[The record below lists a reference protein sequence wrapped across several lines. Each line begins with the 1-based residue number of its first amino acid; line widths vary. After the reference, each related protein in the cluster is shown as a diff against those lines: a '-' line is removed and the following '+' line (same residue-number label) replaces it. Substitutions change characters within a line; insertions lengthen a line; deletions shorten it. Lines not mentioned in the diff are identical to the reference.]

1 MKRIFTHLFVAVLM
15 MLSATSWAQSGTKTY
30 TVSPLDGSYNKTDWC
45 ANWTSNSSEYP
56 VTKIDVADGINNMNA
71 STNNAAGGFEFAVGQ
86 NSPSTWS
93 FSVMGGY
100 VIESYSFDFVSKT
113 SDYDL
118 TISAA
123 GVESMTSSSSS
134 QTWSVSG
141 VNAQTAS
148 FQLSG
153 GNNKI
158 IVTNLEFT
166 VRERQFEE
174 GKVYRFV
181 NRNTGRALN
190 AYNESIVNAVAP
202 DATSLQQQWYV
213 TKEGDYFVLRNLC
226 YAKYLKGAHVNRVA
240 WSLTDDY
247 SQTANNF
254 TFAESD
260 KYYSTLETKGWT
272 SYGFMHDDG
281 NGYNGGTRVSSW
293 DNENTTRSSH
303 WMVYEV
309 EYTADELQAI
319 LDERPTAAEA
329 VAKVSENFISLFNE
343 IACYTPKY
351 SSLAEAQATAAY
363 QALTDEMQQLVD
375 KIYDKT
381 YGSGWGEANAD
392 NTKEAWDATYAKKF
406 RVQMYEPY
414 SIAGDITSWLG
425 INSHANN
432 DNPTGI
438 YVHQA
443 GKVYVMVEGE
453 IKTGATLRLVDAGS
467 NDRITNAA
475 TGGYALQQG
484 LNVIEFTQAGG
495 MLYICYNVD
504 TYNPGGTDD
513 ATRFPHKLSEYAP
526 LKIHIEGGAIN
537 GFYNA
542 CGDFRATTDAEN
554 LWKTIT
560 LASVDKDADW
570 EYMETRANL
579 SVLPI
584 LGHRQILLFQLNDTN
599 DSDGKLCQGM
609 KSRLPDDVQVP
620 TSPYNRTGSWSDYG
634 MGCDPETGKINILLE
649 AWDRVMYSELATM
662 GLLSEPD
669 MAKMNDFYP
678 RWNANGTVAAEIY
691 DYSETSDI
699 DGKTLEQFCGVDY
712 SDVFNHH
719 GVALGTTSGYMYGG
733 GDHCGYNI
741 NTFDGIIKTFASNAG
756 STWGPGHEIGHQ
768 HQALL
773 TLNGLMEVTNN
784 LFSNIALWYKGMSTS
799 RYNGNEGSLEQVL
812 KAFNTDGGDTYTN
825 NIWALTH
832 MYYRLW
838 LYYHLA
844 GNNTQFYPR
853 LFELLRHDPMVR
865 TYMQDG
871 DVSMLHFYKL
881 VCQAAG
887 EDLTEFFRA
896 HGYFTVMENRLV
908 GDYSNSVYNL
918 SQQMIDKAIAEV
930 KAMRDAEG
938 NPLKE
943 NLSIIFIN
951 DDDETANY
959 VQHDGQT
966 KREIYGETN
975 PNSDFGSVTDFIA
988 GNEATTPYTATLNS
1002 DGTIT
1007 MSDGEGGVGFLILND
1022 KGEIVSFSN
1031 KTTFEL
1037 GEKAKLALIS
1047 GKATIVSV
1055 SSDNN
1060 VAPVEAEVD
1069 LSVVKRTLLGDLIA
1083 EVETVIDNV
1092 DDTYK
1097 KVGCYKPTAVVD
1109 LATLLNSAKKVYAGG
1124 TAFEGIY
1131 EILHSEYKN
1140 VVNNPTSLIGVIS
1153 GKRYAIKSRS
1163 GNDYMTVSGTNV
1175 VTTGNSTLPTTDDNL
1190 WIIETSGENYHI
1202 KHAGTEK
1209 YLQGVSD
1216 ANSVSYTVGSTAV
1229 DYKMTRIENGYYAL
1243 STAEHST
1250 RYMNRHAADNIA
1262 TWNSTDANSQWTI
1275 TLADAVTEDVQN
1287 MAKLEL
1293 LASQTRKLL
1302 DKIAYVDYI
1311 GDAYPLQAD
1320 YSSEDYYITSNAT
1333 ENGHE
1338 PKYLLDNTTGT
1349 FFHTV
1354 WAGGSPGEAHYLQ
1367 VDMGEENEIDQF
1379 VFSYSTIGQTN
1390 VDAPKT
1396 IEVKGSNSPDSG
1408 FQPIATLGDGSL
1420 PTTHLTSYTSGVL
1433 GAVGT
1438 KYRYLRFTVTNAT
1451 GGTLGGYYYFG
1462 ISELA
1467 IRRTNFKFNS
1477 INNGYDGVDEDVVM
1491 AAIEKYED
1499 ARSAMTNGS
1508 GYTAALS
1515 SLQTAYDNLLAEYNE
1530 KILAT
1535 RKETLAALVE
1545 ATTPLIGQ
1553 VGTLEF
1559 ATLTPLTLTA
1569 ENLYCNEV
1577 RADDCTSNGATA
1589 DNSATGYVKNLTDGN
1604 NDTFLHTNYNNAG
1617 AVNPPHYLR
1626 VDLGENSAVKNFSFN
1641 YVTRNNGNNCPTT
1654 IVVEGCNT
1662 PDGTYT
1668 EIRTLTD
1675 GLPNGSSLS
1684 FDSGVI
1690 TSSVAYRYIRI
1701 KVTGVEGGGATF
1713 FVMAEFGFSIM
1724 GENNI
1729 SVKDRYAAVVSED
1742 LLLSIYSVNEASK
1755 TMCESTV
1762 GLTMEML
1769 DTQIAEQTAAKKNLE
1784 DAIASVTIDK
1794 RALQELYD
1802 LALPLYDR
1810 MADANGAIRAEYEPS
1825 ALTVEMLSSAKTALD
1840 AALAQ
1845 LNDENTSQD
1854 AVDAAKVALQA
1865 KYDELLGIED
1875 ANLNE
1880 DGRAGLDSKIAE
1892 IEAFLATIAT
1902 ENEGEYT
1909 LNSYYENVAGLG
1921 FDELCSA
1928 LQQARNL
1935 YNRFYLTEEECNDV
1949 KDILTGCQSATQA
1962 VVNADITGRGDLTT
1976 LIGNANTLLNDI
1988 AAKGEE
1994 YYSAA
1999 NLSLDNLRSALDAA
2013 ASEVSGYLTAERYV
2027 DLLTQLQGAYDTT
2040 NGIVALDCNSENRNN
2055 LSTLIGNVNTLLANI
2070 ANAGETTVALPMQA
2084 TNENEA
2090 FYIWC
2095 YDPAGD
2101 SDGVAGLID
2110 KNADGTANTGT
2121 FLGTNWGAD
2130 VPAYTHYIEI
2140 DLGVAGTIDQ
2150 LTMDYTTRNS
2160 THADQ
2165 RPTAIKILGSN
2176 DKTNYTEITEIT
2188 SGLAANANEK
2198 WSMGELLD
2206 LGGRYRYIRIAV
2218 GSQRG
2223 FFHMSDFNLY
2233 TKLSHTLE
2241 EYYTTAEGLDFITLC
2256 LALDEASDAAAHY
2269 MTTEQYTTVYNKLN
2283 GCYTTADGVVD
2294 NDYKGDRDAFATL
2307 RTETETLVNDV
2318 VAIDET
2324 ETVIALQCDDVN
2336 APYYIYCNAPG
2347 ATNNYEG
2354 DDLGVAVLLD
2364 VDDNGEPITATFL
2377 HTTYTG
2383 NSHDDALDHYL
2394 RVDMGESNLLS
2405 FKFRYTPRIG
2415 NTGNAPLVMLIEGSN
2430 DCVNFEEITT
2440 LTDMATTYQSG
2451 EIRNGKAYR
2460 YIRFMVKDTHN
2471 HSAYDGHKFFAMS
2484 HFEMTACKTV
2494 TISQEYASPNLPVD
2508 VAANAN
2514 NEVADA
2520 NALDVEHYLP
2530 SEVGVA
2536 AQAELQAAYDALNA
2550 AIALKNIPV
2559 KLTTDVN
2566 NPVLYKIRINRSYAN
2581 YASLQYDASDSKVAV
2596 AAMEFETANAQSWYF
2611 MQGTDGESYDDI
2623 LILPYTAGGKVLATN
2638 SFSEGNSKVV
2648 AKDKDT
2654 KDFSQN
2660 WEISK
2665 IDGMEWYNIKI
2676 KNTDGTYYYFSNH
2689 GGDGNKMGFYNS
2701 NASSDGGSMFKFIL
2715 DEAYAI
2721 VEEAFAS
2728 YTREPG
2734 YTNVPGYPDNSDYNT
2749 AYDALANYVE
2759 NKSGEDAKVFGAL
2772 QALVDAKTAMTYVP
2786 SHAPEH
2792 GAVYRIMNLIIN
2804 TETRYKY
2811 HYIANNNATIAF
2823 PTERAD
2829 DGSDLW
2835 VCKANEDGTY
2845 EFVSALGTATLGWD
2859 YTIKETN
2866 AGAVKENATKFV
2878 VDDNTSVNG
2887 AKRIA
2892 ESNYSMSLTN
2902 ELWNSKGEALFNR
2915 AGNNGKAQSDNWST
2929 DWYFQKVED
2938 ADVKFNVNISSRR
2951 FSSLY
2956 LPYDVEVPEGVSAFT
2971 AVNVDGNNVDLYR
2984 VADRYD
2990 DTAANSIIP
2999 ARTPVILYLED
3010 EPFTAGAYTF
3020 TYAPGAEALSDAV
3033 AEKVDA
3039 AIIFGKI
3046 LQTHIL
3052 CDLNTRYYKLGGKS
3066 GDTVSKMYWMY
3077 KEYDSEGTIT
3087 NPGTDDGGYI
3097 RCSANK
3103 IYMTVA
3109 ESVASNSF
3117 SMRFGI
3123 DSGTT
3128 DINEVDG
3135 ENGEVKAI
3143 YDMQGRKLTEITMPG
3158 MYIVNGKKVYVK

>member
-1 MKRIFTHLFVAVLM
+1 MKRIFTHLFVAVLL
-15 MLSATSWAQSGTKTY
+15 MLSSTSWAQSETKTF
-30 TVSPLDGSYNKTDWC
+30 TVSSSNGEYGSSSS
-45 ANWTSNSSEYP
+45 ANYASVWTSTTTDYP
-56 VTKIDVADGINNMNA
+56 TTTISVGANNMYRNAADGCFEIA
-71 STNNAAGGFEFAVGQ
+71 SGQ
-86 NSPSTWS
+86 SKSSTWS
-93 FSVMGGY
+93 LTVSGY
-100 VIESYSFDFVSKT
+100 VITSYSFNYKLKDGSGSITITPDGGSAHTVIAT
-113 SDYDL
+113 EQTL
-118 TISAA
+118 TVENVDSETATFLLA
-123 GVESMTSSSSS
+123 GD
-134 QTWSVSG
+134 
-141 VNAQTAS
+141 
-148 FQLSG
+148 
-153 GNNKI
+153 NKHVV
-158 IVTNLEFT
+158 VTNLQITIAKTEL
-166 VRERQFEE
+166 EE

-181 NRNTGRALN
+181 NRNTKRSLN
-190 AYNESIVNAVAP
+190 ACSESLVNA
-202 DATSLQQQWYV
+202 ATTETANLKQQWYV
-213 TKEGDYFVLRNLC
+213 TKEGDHFVLRNLY
-226 YAKYLKGAHVNRVA
+226 YAKYLKGAHVNKVA

-281 NGYNGGTRVSSW
+281 NDYNGGTRVSSW
-293 DNENTTRSSH
+293 DNKNSTLSSH

-309 EYTADELQAI
+309 EYTADELQEI
-319 LDERPTAAEA
+319 LDEHPTTAEA
-329 VAKVSENFISLFNE
+329 LAKVSENFISLFNE
-343 IACYTPKY
+343 TACYTPKY

-363 QALTDEMQQLVD
+363 RALTDEMQQLVD
-375 KIYDKT
+375 KIYNKT

-392 NTKEAWDATYAKKF
+392 NTKDAWGAEYAKKF

-467 NDRITNAA
+467 NNRITNAA

-504 TYNPGGTDD
+504 TYDPDGTDD
-513 ATRFPHKLSEYAP
+513 ETKFPHKLSEYAP

-560 LASVDKDADW
+560 GASVDKDTDW

-599 DSDGKLCQGM
+599 DSDGKSCPGM
-609 KSRLPDDVQVP
+609 KSLLPDSVSVP
-620 TSPYNRTGSWSDYG
+620 ANPYNSTRSWSDYG
-634 MGCDPETGKINILLE
+634 MGCDPSTGKINILLE

-662 GLLSEPD
+662 GLLSKDD
-669 MAKMNDFYP
+669 MKRMNELYP
-678 RWNANGTVAAEIY
+678 RWNADGTVAAEIY

-799 RYNGNEGSLEQVL
+799 RYNGNEGSLEKVL
-812 KAFNTDGGDTYTN
+812 EAFNTDGGDTYTN

-853 LFELLRHDPMVR
+853 LFELLRHDPMKR

-930 KAMRDAEG
+930 KEMG
-938 NPLKE
+938 YPE

-951 DDDETANY
+951 DDDEKANY
-959 VQHDGQT
+959 LQHDGT
-966 KREIYGETN
+966 SKRVIYGETTS
-975 PNSDFGSVTDFIA
+975 NSDFGSVTDFIA
-988 GNEATTPYTATLNS
+988 GKLATTPYTATLNS

-1083 EVETVIDNV
+1083 EVQKVIDNV

-1109 LATLLNSAKKVYAGG
+1109 LAALLNSAKKVYAGG
-1124 TAFEGIY
+1124 TAFEGIF

-1202 KHAGTEK
+1202 KYAGTGK

-1216 ANSVSYTVGSTAV
+1216 NNSVRYTVGSTAV
-1229 DYKMTRIENGYYAL
+1229 DYKMTRIESGYYAL

-1275 TLADAVTEDVQN
+1275 TLADVVTEDVQN

-1390 VDAPKT
+1390 VDAPET

-1408 FQPIATLGDGSL
+1408 FQTIATLSGSL
-1420 PTTHLTSYTSGVL
+1420 PTTHLTSYTSDVL

-1438 KYRYLRFTVTNAT
+1438 KYRYLRFTVTDAT

-1477 INNGYDGVDEDVVM
+1477 INNGYDGVDENVVM

-1508 GYTAALS
+1508 GYTTALS

-1530 KILAT
+1530 KILAA

-1559 ATLTPLTLTA
+1559 ATLTPLTLTTK
-1569 ENLYCNEV
+1569 NLYCNEV
-1577 RADDCTSNGATA
+1577 RADDCASNGATA
-1589 DNSATGYVKNLTDGN
+1589 DNSDTGYVNNLTDGN

-1626 VDLGENSAVKNFSFN
+1626 VDLGENSTVKNFSFN

-1654 IVVEGCNT
+1654 IVVEGSNEA
-1662 PDGTYT
+1662 DGTYT

-1755 TMCESTV
+1755 TMCESAV

-1794 RALQELYD
+1794 DALQELYD
-1802 LALPLYDR
+1802 DALELYNE
-1810 MADANGAIRAEYEPS
+1810 MADAEGNVNADYAPS
-1825 ALTVEMLSSAKTALD
+1825 ALTNEQLADAKAALD
-1840 AALAQ
+1840 AAEAVLD
-1845 LNDENTSQD
+1845 NSNSQNEI
-1854 AVDAAKVALQA
+1854 DAAKTTLQEQYDALLVIKKANVATTIDKSGLNTAIANANTLIAAIEAKGDGYYESVAGFGLAELSFALQ
-1865 KYDELLGIED
+1865 
-1875 ANLNE
+1875 N
-1880 DGRAGLDSKIAE
+1880 AE
-1892 IEAFLATIAT
+1892 T
-1902 ENEGEYT
+1902 
-1909 LNSYYENVAGLG
+1909 VV
-1921 FDELCSA
+1921 D
-1928 LQQARNL
+1928 
-1935 YNRFYLTEEECNDV
+1935 RFYLTEEQYTE
-1949 KDILTGCQSATQA
+1949 AF
-1962 VVNADITGRGDLTT
+1962 
-1976 LIGNANTLLNDI
+1976 TLLNNC
-1988 AAKGEE
+1988 
-1994 YYSAA
+1994 Y
-1999 NLSLDNLRSALDAA
+1999 
-2013 ASEVSGYLTAERYV
+2013 T
-2027 DLLTQLQGAYDTT
+2027 TT
-2040 NGIVALDCNSENRNN
+2040 NGIFALDCNNENRNN
-2055 LSTLIGNVNTLLANI
+2055 LATLIGNVNTLLTTI
-2070 ANAGETTVALPMQA
+2070 ADGGENTLALPLQA
-2084 TNENEA
+2084 TNNTEA

-2095 YDPAGD
+2095 NDPAGD
-2101 SDGVAGLID
+2101 SQGIAGLID

-2165 RPTAIKILGSN
+2165 RPNAIKILGSN
-2176 DKTNYTEITEIT
+2176 DKINYTEITEIT
-2188 SGLAANANEK
+2188 SGLAADANEQ
-2198 WSMGELLD
+2198 WSMAESLD
-2206 LGGRYRYIRIAV
+2206 LCGRYRYIRVAV

-2223 FFHMSDFNLY
+2223 FFHMADFNLY
-2233 TKLSHTLE
+2233 TKLSHTLK
-2241 EYYTTAEGLDFITLC
+2241 EYYTTAEELDFVTLC
-2256 LALDEASDAAAHY
+2256 LALDEANDAAAHY
-2269 MTTEQYTTVYNKLN
+2269 MTTEQYTAVYNKLSS
-2283 GCYTTADGVVD
+2283 CYTTADAVVC
-2294 NDYKGDRDAFATL
+2294 NDYTDRDALATL
-2307 RTETETLVNDV
+2307 RADAATLVDDV
-2318 VAIDET
+2318 VDINEAET
-2324 ETVIALQCDDVN
+2324 KITLQCDNEN
-2336 APYYIYCNAPG
+2336 APYYIFCNAPEKS
-2347 ATNNYEG
+2347 TTYPG
-2354 DDLGVAVLLD
+2354 DNLGVAALLD
-2364 VDDNGEPITATFL
+2364 VDEYGEPVTSTHL
-2377 HTTYTG
+2377 HTAYSG
-2383 NSHDDALDHYL
+2383 NDAYDDLDHYL
-2394 RVDMGESNLLS
+2394 RVDMGEANLLS
-2405 FKFRYTPRIG
+2405 FKFAYISRS
-2415 NTGNAPLVMLIEGSN
+2415 NTNNAPTEILIEGIS
-2430 DCVNFEEITT
+2430 DLEGGEWEEITT
-2440 LTDMATTYQSG
+2440 LTNLPATAYSSG
-2451 EIRNGKAYR
+2451 EITNGKTYR
-2460 YIRFMVKDTHN
+2460 YIRFMVKTTVNNDVHN
-2471 HSAYDGHKFFAMS
+2471 GHPYFAMS
-2484 HFEMTACKTV
+2484 HFEMTACKTI
-2494 TISQEYASPNLPVD
+2494 TISEEHASPNLPVD
-2508 VAANAN
+2508 VAANAY

-2520 NALDVEHYLP
+2520 NALDIEYYLP
-2530 SEVGVA
+2530 SEVGTTA
-2536 AQAELQAAYDALNA
+2536 KNELQAAYDALYA
-2550 AIALKNIPV
+2550 AEQMKNIPV
-2559 KLTTDVN
+2559 KLTTDVS

-2596 AAMEFETANAQSWYF
+2596 AAMEFATANAQSWYF
-2611 MQGTDGESYDDI
+2611 MQGTDDNSYDDI
-2623 LILPYTAGGKVLATN
+2623 LILPYVGSENPNTTLRLAAEDISNGAGKVMAVLENHATYI
-2638 SFSEGNSKVV
+2638 K
-2648 AKDKDT
+2648 
-2654 KDFSQN
+2654 QN
-2660 WEISK
+2660 WYITVDAGKTAE
-2665 IDGMEWYNIKI
+2665 GWWNIRPEGD
-2676 KNTDGTYYYFSNH
+2676 NYFSNH
-2689 GGDGNKMGFYNS
+2689 SGNGNKMGFYNS
-2701 NASSDGGSMFKFIL
+2701 SSDDGSEFKFVL

-2728 YTREPG
+2728 YGREPE
-2734 YTNVPGYPDNSDYNT
+2734 YTDVPGYPANSDYNT

-2759 NKSGEDAKVFGAL
+2759 NKSGEDAEVFGAL
-2772 QALVDAKTAMTYVP
+2772 QALVDAKTAMTYVE
-2786 SHAPEH
+2786 SHSLEN
-2792 GAVYRIMNLIIN
+2792 GAVYRIMNLITK
-2804 TETRYKY
+2804 TETKYKY
-2811 HYIANNNATIAF
+2811 HYVANNGAKISF
-2823 PTERAD
+2823 PTEPAN

-2859 YTIKETN
+2859 YTIIETN

-2878 VDDNTSVNG
+2878 VDDNASVSG

-2892 ESNYSMSLTN
+2892 ESNNSMSLTN
-2902 ELWNSKGEALFNR
+2902 ELWKSKGEALFNR
-2915 AGNNGKAQSDNWST
+2915 AGSNNNAQNTNWST
-2929 DWYFQKVED
+2929 DWFFQKVEN
-2938 ADVKFNVNISSRR
+2938 AGVAFNVNISSRR

-2956 LPYDVEVPEGVSAFT
+2956 LPYNVTVPAGVSAFT
-2971 AVNVDGNNVDLYR
+2971 AVAVDGGYVDLFR
-2984 VADRYD
+2984 VADND
-2990 DTAANSIIP
+2990 NETAAGSIIP
-2999 ARTPVILYLED
+2999 ARTPVILYIED
-3010 EPFTAGAYTF
+3010 DNEVPASSKAFAFEFTA
-3020 TYAPGAEALSDAV
+3020 SDASLSQ
-3033 AEKVDA
+3033 AIQEQIDE
-3039 AIIFGKI
+3039 AIIYGKI
-3046 LQTHIL
+3046 LQTPIQ
-3052 CDLNTRYYKLGGKS
+3052 CVGNARYYKLGSKS
-3066 GDTVSKMYWMY
+3066 GDEVSKMYWMY
-3077 KEYDSEGTIT
+3077 KEYSSDGTIASG
-3087 NPGTDDGGYI
+3087 NAGTDNGGYI

-3103 IYMTVA
+3103 IYMKVDGGSA
-3109 ESVASNSF
+3109 ANSF
-3117 SMRFGI
+3117 SMRFAGATTGI
-3123 DSGTT
+3123 D
-3128 DINEVDG
+3128 EVNG

-3158 MYIVNGKKVYVK
+3158 MYIVNGKKVMVK